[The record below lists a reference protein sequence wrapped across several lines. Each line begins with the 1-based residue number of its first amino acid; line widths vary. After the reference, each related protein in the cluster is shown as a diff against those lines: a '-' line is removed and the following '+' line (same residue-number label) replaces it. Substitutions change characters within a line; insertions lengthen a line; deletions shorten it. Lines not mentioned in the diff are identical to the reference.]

1 MSRVFPEIPETSP
14 AFPRVSGACYDGD
27 DPKMM
32 PITIRLGILT
42 VSDKGAA
49 GERQDTSGAAIRE
62 VLASLDVSVERYE
75 IVPDEVDAIASV
87 LRRWADEDKLD
98 VVFTTGG
105 TGFDPRDVTPE
116 ATLVVVDRLTPG
128 LAEAMRLEG
137 LRHTPNAMLSRATAG
152 LRGKTIIVNLPGSER
167 AVRESLACLAPVLEH
182 AVRTARGRYG
192 DHA

>member
-1 MSRVFPEIPETSP
+1 M
-14 AFPRVSGACYDGD
+14 
-27 DPKMM
+27 K

-42 VSDKGAA
+42 VSDKGSA

-62 VLASLDVSVERYE
+62 VLASLDVAVERYE
-75 IVPDEVDAIASV
+75 IVPDEVEQIAAV

-98 VVFTTGG
+98 VIFTTGG

-116 ATLVVVDRLTPG
+116 ATLAVVDRLTPG
-128 LAEAMRLEG
+128 LTEAMRLEG
-137 LRHTPNAMLSRATAG
+137 LRHTPNAMLSRAAAG

-167 AVRESLACLAPVLEH
+167 AVRESLTCLVPVLEH

>member
-1 MSRVFPEIPETSP
+1 MTT
-14 AFPRVSGACYDGD
+14 
-27 DPKMM
+27 
-32 PITIRLGILT
+32 ITIRLGILT
-42 VSDKGAA
+42 VSDKGSA
-49 GERQDTSGAAIRE
+49 GERQDTSGDAIRDM
-62 VLASLDVSVERYE
+62 LSSLDVSVERYE
-75 IVPDEVDAIASV
+75 IVPDEVEEIASR

-116 ATLVVVDRLTPG
+116 ATLAVIDRPAPG
-128 LAEAMRLEG
+128 LAEAMRAEG
-137 LRHTPNAMLSRATAG
+137 MRHTPNAMLSRATAG

-167 AVRESLACLAPVLEH
+167 AVRESLACLVPVLEH

>member
-1 MSRVFPEIPETSP
+1 ME
-14 AFPRVSGACYDGD
+14 
-27 DPKMM
+27 

-42 VSDKGAA
+42 VSDKGSA

-62 VLASLDVSVERYE
+62 LLSSLEIAVERYE
-75 IVPDEVDAIASV
+75 IVPDEVDGIASV

-98 VVFTTGG
+98 LIFTTGG

-116 ATLVVVDRLTPG
+116 ATLAVVDRATPG

-137 LRHTPNAMLSRATAG
+137 LKHTPNAMLSRATAG
-152 LRGKTIIVNLPGSER
+152 LRAKTIIINLPGSER
-167 AVRESLACLAPVLEH
+167 AVRESLACLVPVLEH

-192 DHA
+192 DHT

>member
-1 MSRVFPEIPETSP
+1 ME
-14 AFPRVSGACYDGD
+14 
-27 DPKMM
+27 

-42 VSDKGAA
+42 VSDKGSA

-62 VLASLDVSVERYE
+62 LLSSLEIAVERYE
-75 IVPDEVDAIASV
+75 IVPDEVDEIASV

-98 VVFTTGG
+98 LIFTTGG

-116 ATLVVVDRLTPG
+116 ATLAVVDRATPG

-137 LRHTPNAMLSRATAG
+137 LKHTPNAMLSRATAG
-152 LRGKTIIVNLPGSER
+152 LRAKTIIINLPGSER
-167 AVRESLACLAPVLEH
+167 AVRESLACLVPVLEH

-192 DHA
+192 DHT

>member
-1 MSRVFPEIPETSP
+1 M
-14 AFPRVSGACYDGD
+14 
-27 DPKMM
+27 K

-75 IVPDEVDAIASV
+75 VVADEVEAIASV

-98 VVFTTGG
+98 AIFTTGG

-116 ATLVVVDRLTPG
+116 ATLAVVDRPTPG

-137 LRHTPNAMLSRATAG
+137 LKHTPNAMLSRATAG

-167 AVRESLACLAPVLEH
+167 AVRESLACLTPVLEH

-192 DHA
+192 DHV

>member
-1 MSRVFPEIPETSP
+1 M
-14 AFPRVSGACYDGD
+14 
-27 DPKMM
+27 K
-32 PITIRLGILT
+32 PITIRIGILT

-49 GERQDTSGAAIRE
+49 GDRQDTSGAAIRE
-62 VLASLDVSVERYE
+62 VLASLETVVERYE
-75 IVPDEVDAIASV
+75 VVPDEADEIAAT

-116 ATLVVVDRLTPG
+116 ATLAVIDRLTPG

-137 LRHTPNAMLSRATAG
+137 LKHTPNAMLSRATAG
-152 LRGKTIIVNLPGSER
+152 LRAKTVIINLPGSER
-167 AVRESLACLAPVLEH
+167 AVRESLACLVPVLEH